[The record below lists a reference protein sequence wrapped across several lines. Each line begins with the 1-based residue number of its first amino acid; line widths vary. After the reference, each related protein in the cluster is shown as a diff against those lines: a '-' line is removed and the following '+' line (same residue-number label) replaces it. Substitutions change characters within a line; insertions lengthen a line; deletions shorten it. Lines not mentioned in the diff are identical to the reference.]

1 MNLRVWIPPYIQT
14 TKKTLLS
21 FKSLIVA
28 KVCLNSVTAGSGDFA
43 SQSDWHSVIKM
54 KINPIIFCN
63 LLTYLYLCIRNYKTP

>member
-28 KVCLNSVTAGSGDFA
+28 KVYLNSFTAGSGDFA
-43 SQSDWHSVIKM
+43 SQSDWHSVIFNEITILITWPKDNRRRIEM
-54 KINPIIFCN
+54 LKV
-63 LLTYLYLCIRNYKTP
+63 